1 MKLTPEQIVK
11 LSEIIENL
19 SDIRME
25 VTYPGYLEDRMP
37 IEEVIGKIAKNLE
50 DALEIILSEAVIEE
64 DADHDSNLDIDYEDI
79 YGWGGQ
85 DYSPR

>member
-25 VTYPGYLEDRMP
+25 VTYPGYLADRIP
-37 IEEVIGKIAKNLE
+37 IEEAIGKIAENLE
-50 DALEIILSEAVIEE
+50 SALEIILSEAVIEE
-64 DADHDSNLDIDYEDI
+64 DADYDSNLAIDYSDI